1 MVESGAQTYM
11 ANYSGGSDPVKRLWL
26 PVDRHLG
33 CPYICSN
40 LVLRPRFTTPL
51 KRKTHEH
58 WPRPQLFPVAY
69 SDYGGG

>member
-26 PVDRHLG
+26 PVDRHLAY
-33 CPYICSN
+33 PYICSK
-40 LVLRPRFTTPL
+40 LVFGPRFTTSL
-51 KRKTHEH
+51 KRKTDEH
-58 WPRPQLFPVAY
+58 WPRTHIFPVAY